1 MTTEMN
7 DGGNIASTRW
17 VMVAGTGLI
26 HGTPTEDVNVAKAV
40 GAELARYR
48 YGLITGGW
56 PGVDYIATES
66 FINQIIKSGLNPED
80 HLIQV
85 ISEGRSADQNVGK
98 IVRTSYGPNEWLE
111 PQKYADAVIII
122 GGRGGTYKTWLGAV
136 HDGLPRF
143 PIGGAQGDSALAFHQ
158 TQEMWEVIPVPGITF
173 DQFSKLAQSV
183 DSQEAADAM
192 AKYVVGEL
200 LWRSLNAVDS
210 TSKTA
215 LETAPS
221 IFISYSR
228 KDSNW
233 VSRLRTLMRPA
244 ERRGLLSSWVDSD
257 IEPGLPWENQL
268 VSKLDNAH
276 AALLLVSPSLLESKY
291 IREIEIPAFI
301 NRLKAGRFHLFWT
314 LLEECEWQGI
324 PELQKIQA
332 IGNVKTAISASPTK
346 SDEQCRLI
354 DVVEKITKILAI

>member
-1 MTTEMN
+1 MATEMN
-7 DGGNIASTRW
+7 NSEPLASKRW
-17 VMVAGTGLI
+17 VMVAGTGLV
-26 HGTPTEDVNVAKAV
+26 HGTPIEDVNAAKAI
-40 GAELARYR
+40 GSELARNR

-66 FINQIIKSGLNPED
+66 FINQIINAGLNPND

-85 ISEGRSADQNVGK
+85 ISEGRSADHDVGK

-111 PQKYADAVIII
+111 PQKYADAVVII

-136 HDGLPRF
+136 HDGIPRF
-143 PIGGAQGDSALAFHQ
+143 PIGGTQGDSVLAFQQ
-158 TQEMWEVIPVPGITF
+158 TQEMWEVIPVPGITL
-173 DQFSKLAQSV
+173 DQFNKLAQKI
-183 DSQEAADAM
+183 DSQETADVI
-192 AKYVVGEL
+192 AKYMVGEL
-200 LWRSLNAVDS
+200 LWRSLSAVDS
-210 TSKTA
+210 ASKVTA
-215 LETAPS
+215 GTAAS

-244 ERRGLLSSWVDSD
+244 ERRGVLSSWVDSD
-257 IEPGLPWENQL
+257 IEPGLPWETQL

-276 AALLLVSPSLLESKY
+276 AALLLVSPSLLESDY
-291 IREIEIPAFI
+291 IRKIELPAFI
-301 NRLKAGRFHLFWT
+301 RRLKAGNFHLFWT
-314 LLEECEWQGI
+314 LLEECEWQKI

-332 IGNVKTAISASPTK
+332 IGSVKTSIRASPTN

-354 DVVEKITKILAI
+354 DVVETITKILTI